1 MADTEDIPTTNA
13 AASVTAEDAIVS
25 ESEMRIHDS
34 TNAGIEVTARISES
48 GNIATSAETEAAAP
62 QRVERGVAAPLGR
75 TNDAI
80 DLEVEALHHP
90 AVTEGMSESGI
101 GIGDVQ
107 GRNIVLRKVGG
118 VDLLIHGRGIERVDE
133 GEGKAGRGGDEM
145 SVWCASGALKGRQCG
160 RDWAFMAREL

>member
-1 MADTEDIPTTNA
+1 V
-13 AASVTAEDAIVS
+13 SVTVEDAIVS

-34 TNAGIEVTARISES
+34 MNVEIEVTARILGS
-48 GNIATSAETEAAAP
+48 GNIAASAEREVAAPQHVERGAAAP
-62 QRVERGVAAPLGR
+62 LEK

-90 AVTEGMSESGI
+90 AVIEGMSESGI
-101 GIGDVQ
+101 GIEEVQ